1 MDGKYDS
8 VAYKYIITRIF
19 ALTSFSPYSYTI
31 FQIYNLMGIY
41 ELHWDLENSK
51 CDSKLLNKYFAMKVL
66 LASISLLIFN

>member
-31 FQIYNLMGIY
+31 FQIYNLIY
-41 ELHWDLENSK
+41 YNYVCYTFHE
-51 CDSKLLNKYFAMKVL
+51 
-66 LASISLLIFN
+66 SIEYGT